1 MPSCAGNNNIFRVSQ
16 ATFTMPSYASNNNIF
31 RVSQATFTIPSYVG
45 NNNIFPVSQVT
56 FTMRSYTGR
65 LTFMPHLYR
74 SHLHPPITIS
84 SVRSTTITIT
94 PVPSPQRL
102 RLLLLLRSPR
112 FVRHVQAAFKRHR
125 PLGTMQS
132 NNVRPR
138 RVWVPQRETT
148 KSSASNLGPTEGPR
162 KTEQEVPGNDSITQ
176 MVNTE
181 SQHVPIVDG
190 QKKVQFSFGSNS
202 RSRGADDLMASGT
215 DSLLSHMGSLALA
228 EMIWAGS
235 NQPKVVTVIS
245 HDLKSSEFSQHR
257 SG

>member
-1 MPSCAGNNNIFRVSQ
+1 MGMA
-16 ATFTMPSYASNNNIF
+16 
-31 RVSQATFTIPSYVG
+31 
-45 NNNIFPVSQVT
+45 
-56 FTMRSYTGR
+56 R
-65 LTFMPHLYR
+65 LKWVQFLHLLSSSSLSSR
-74 SHLHPPITIS
+74 EKRLGLHHLKLEVS
-84 SVRSTTITIT
+84 SV
-94 PVPSPQRL
+94 L
-102 RLLLLLRSPR
+102 R
-112 FVRHVQAAFKRHR
+112 
-125 PLGTMQS
+125 GTMQS

-176 MVNTE
+176 TVNTGPVLCETQLDASVTLPSICGTNTNTCEVGIKPFDEKRDHPRNFADDKSNETVTSLLVE

-228 EMIWAGS
+228 EMIWDGS
-235 NQPKVVTVIS
+235 NQPKAVTVIS